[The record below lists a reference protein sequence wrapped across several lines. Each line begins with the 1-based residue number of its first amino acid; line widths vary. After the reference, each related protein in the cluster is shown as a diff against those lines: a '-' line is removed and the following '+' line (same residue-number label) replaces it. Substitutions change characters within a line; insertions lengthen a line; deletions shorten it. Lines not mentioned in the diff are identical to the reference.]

1 MGARIRVSYAY
12 EKCHMRMAWLVG
24 WPRIALVCVC
34 ELFDMPYAYEHG
46 AYAYGQRDD
55 SLIMFVCSF

>member
-12 EKCHMRMAWLVG
+12 ERYHTRMSGLSG
-24 WPRIALVCVC
+24 WAGSALACV
-34 ELFDMPYAYEHG
+34 LWVVDMPYAYEHG

-55 SLIMFVCSF
+55 FLTMFVCSF